1 MNDAIHDPVNS
12 PSHYCKG
19 DQGIEC
25 IDAID
30 AAISDLGGIEGHYTG
45 SALAYLW
52 RWKAKG
58 EGGAQDLKKARW
70 YLDRLIER
78 VESR

>member
-1 MNDAIHDPVNS
+1 MNDPVNS

-52 RWKAKG
+52 RWKSKN
-58 EGGAQDLKKARW
+58 GAQDLKKARW

-78 VESR
+78 VEHR

>member
-19 DQGIEC
+19 EGIEC

-30 AAISDLGGIEGHYTG
+30 AAISDLSGSEAHYTA

-52 RWKAKG
+52 RWRSKN
-58 EGGAQDLKKARW
+58 GAQDLKKS
-70 YLDRLIER
+70 E
-78 VESR
+78 VVSRPFD

>member
-1 MNDAIHDPVNS
+1 MSDIIHDPVNS

-19 DQGIEC
+19 EGIEC

-30 AAISDLGGIEGHYTG
+30 AAISDLSGSEAHYTAT
-45 SALAYLW
+45 ALAYLW
-52 RWKAKG
+52 RWRSKN
-58 EGGAQDLKKARW
+58 GAQDLKKARW

-78 VESR
+78 VEHR

>member
-1 MNDAIHDPVNS
+1 MSDEIHDPVNS

-19 DQGIEC
+19 EGIEC

-30 AAISDLGGIEGHYTG
+30 AAINDLGGIEGHYTG